1 MKHWP
6 AIAPFLPALLL
17 EAFFYFF
24 SVFPKLEARFLKLQP
39 TLRGLLIFASGLGP
53 VLLLRAAGELPAQ
66 DLMYLFT
73 GALLLVSFWHL
84 LLPESP
90 WTDGL
95 LLVLLTTLILVP
107 WFKDLYPITSS
118 GLKLHALSKL
128 LWLRIGINVFLY
140 IRRFPVPRVGF
151 VPNRK
156 EWLLGTL
163 HFLLF
168 LAVLVPLG
176 FWVGFLKWQLPNVAG
191 WQLPFLALG
200 WFAALLCFLAY
211 GEEFMVRGVLQQL
224 LAKAIG
230 GFVGPLLLTS
240 LLFGA
245 IHLGFRDQF
254 PNLRFAA
261 VSALAGVFYGL
272 AFHQAKSLRAAMV
285 THALTVT
292 AWNMFFARSI

>member
-6 AIAPFLPALLL
+6 SIAPLLPALLL

-24 SVFPKLEARFLKLQP
+24 SCFPKLESSFLKLQP
-39 TLRGLLIFASGLGP
+39 TLKGFLIFASGLAP
-53 VLLLRAAGELPAQ
+53 ILLLRALAGMSANDSL
-66 DLMYLFT
+66 YLLIA
-73 GALLLVSFWHL
+73 ALFVVSFWHL
-84 LLPESP
+84 LLPESTL
-90 WTDGL
+90 TDAL
-95 LLVLLTTLILVP
+95 LLVILTALILVP
-107 WFKDLYPITSS
+107 WFKDLYPVTES
-118 GLKLHALSKL
+118 GLKLNALSKL

-140 IRRFPVPRVGF
+140 IRRFPIPRVGF

-156 EWLLGTL
+156 EWLQGALY
-163 HFLLF
+163 FALF
-168 LAVLVPLG
+168 LATLVPIGLY
-176 FWVGFLKWQLPNVAG
+176 VGFLKIQLPNVDAWQVPLLAIG
-191 WQLPFLALG
+191 WFLAL
-200 WFAALLCFLAY
+200 LLFLAY

-224 LAKAIG
+224 IAKSMG
-230 GFVGPLLLTS
+230 GFVVPLLVTS

-254 PNLRFAA
+254 PNWRFAA

-292 AWNMFFARSI
+292 AWNVFFARSI

>member
-6 AIAPFLPALLL
+6 SIAPLLPALLL

-24 SVFPKLEARFLKLQP
+24 SVFPKLESGFLKLQP
-39 TLRGLLIFASGLGP
+39 TLRGALIFISGLAP
-53 VLLLRAAGELPAQ
+53 VLLLRTLGGMAANDAI
-66 DLMYLFT
+66 YLLAA
-73 GALLLVSFWHL
+73 ALFLVSFWHL

-90 WTDGL
+90 WTDAI
-95 LLVLLTTLILVP
+95 LLVILTTLILVS
-107 WFKDLYPITSS
+107 WFKDLYPVTES
-118 GLKLHALSKL
+118 GLKLNALSKL

-151 VPNRK
+151 LPNRK

-163 HFLLF
+163 YFLLF
-168 LAVLVPLG
+168 LAVLVPTG
-176 FWVGFLKWQLPNVAG
+176 FWLGFLKLQLPNVAT

-200 WFAALLCFLAY
+200 WFVALLCFLAY

-224 LAKAIG
+224 IAKAMG
-230 GFVGPLLLTS
+230 GFIGPLLVTS

-292 AWNMFFARSI
+292 AWNVFFARSI